1 MTITKETLKDW
12 YEQFSEYAERAEQIE
27 YIRLMFI
34 DELLKKTIN
43 DYDNRKDEDKYKEEL
58 QSCRRV
64 LLKLGYIKEN

>member
-1 MTITKETLKDW
+1 MTITKETLEDW
-12 YEQFSEYAERAEQIE
+12 YKQFREYAERAEQNE
-27 YIRLMFI
+27 FIRLLVI

-43 DYDNRKDEDKYKEEL
+43 DYDTRKNEDKYIGEL

>member
-1 MTITKETLKDW
+1 MTITKETLEDW
-12 YEQFSEYAERAEQIE
+12 YKQFMEYAERAEQVD
-27 YIRLMFI
+27 YIRLLVI

-43 DYDNRKDEDKYKEEL
+43 DYDTRKDEDKYKEEL

>member
-1 MTITKETLKDW
+1 MMITKETLKDW
-12 YEQFSEYAERAEQIE
+12 YKQFREYAERAEQIE

-34 DELLKKTIN
+34 DEPLKKTIA
-43 DYDNRKDEDKYKEEL
+43 DYDTRKNEEKYQEEL

>member
-1 MTITKETLKDW
+1 MTITKETLEDW
-12 YEQFSEYAERAEQIE
+12 YEQFMEYAERAEQNE
-27 YIRLMFI
+27 YIRLLVI

-43 DYDNRKDEDKYKEEL
+43 DYDTRKNEDKYIGEL

>member
-1 MTITKETLKDW
+1 MITKETLEDW
-12 YEQFSEYAERAEQIE
+12 YKQFREYAERAEQIE

-34 DELLKKTIN
+34 NEPLKKTIA
-43 DYDNRKDEDKYKEEL
+43 DYDARKNEEKYQEEL

>member
-1 MTITKETLKDW
+1 MTITKETLEDW
-12 YEQFSEYAERAEQIE
+12 YEQFMKYAERAEQVE
-27 YIRLMFI
+27 YIRLLFI